1 MEQLKRTHTCGEL
14 TAADKEKDV
23 VLMGWVNRW
32 RDHGQLI
39 FVDLRDRE
47 GITQIVFNAEN
58 NADLHRAGKAL
69 RSEFVVAV
77 RGQVRVRDEGLK
89 NPNLK
94 TGEIEVVARELWL
107 LNEAKTTPFPIEDEL
122 TTSEDLRLKYRYLDL
137 RRPKMQESFRM
148 RHRITMAV
156 RDYIDDQ
163 GFWEVETPI
172 LTKST
177 PEGARDYL
185 VPSRLQH
192 GSFYALPQSPQ
203 LFKQILMISGFEKY
217 FQIVKCFRD
226 EDLRA
231 DRQPEFTQI
240 DIETSFPRRE
250 ALFTMIEGL
259 MAAVFALR
267 DITIPTPLS
276 RMSFQEAMD
285 RYGSDKPDTRF
296 DVFLQDFTEIFK
308 TAEPCIFRE
317 MAEIG
322 NTVRGLVAPKTAYS
336 RQQLDDVALFVKEL
350 GGAGVA
356 WIKLGEDGINA
367 APVVK
372 NAGAAAVDAVIQKS
386 GAAKGDTVFLMA
398 GPTEATLNL
407 LGALRL
413 ELARKENWI
422 PEGRWNML
430 WVVDFPLLEFDSGEN
445 RWVSRHHP
453 FTSPVDEDMELL
465 ETHPERVRA
474 KAYDLVLNGT
484 EIGGGSIRIHRSDI
498 QARIFKVLG
507 LSEQEARDKFR
518 FFLEHLECGTPPHG
532 GIALGLDRLVMI
544 LTGHSSLRDV
554 IAFPKTARALD
565 LMSGS
570 PSSVSDQQ
578 LRELG
583 VQLRKVL

>member
-14 TAADKEKDV
+14 TAANQGRDV

-32 RDHGQLI
+32 RDHGQLL

-47 GITQIVFNAEN
+47 GVTQIVFNAEN
-58 NADLHRAGKAL
+58 NADLHRSAKAL
-69 RSEFVVAV
+69 RSEFVIAV
-77 RGQVRVRDEGLK
+77 TGQVRVRGKGLE

-94 TGEIEVVARELWL
+94 TGEIEILVSELWIL
-107 LNEAKTTPFPIEDEL
+107 SEAKTTPFPIEDDT

-137 RRPKMQESFRM
+137 RRPKLQDTFRM
-148 RHRITMAV
+148 RHRVTMTI
-156 RDYIDDQ
+156 RDYMDGQ
-163 GFWEVETPI
+163 GFWEVETPV

-192 GSFYALPQSPQ
+192 GNFYALPQSPQ

-231 DRQPEFTQI
+231 DRQPEFTQV
-240 DIETSFPRRE
+240 DIEMSFPRRE
-250 ALFTMIEGL
+250 ELFAMIEG
-259 MAAVFALR
+259 MMVAVFALKGIR
-267 DITIPTPLS
+267 IPTPLP

-296 DVFLQDFTEIFK
+296 EVFLQDFTEIFK
-308 TAEPCIFRE
+308 SGEAGVFRE
-317 MAEIG
+317 IAEAG
-322 NTVRGLVAPKTAYS
+322 QTVRGLVAPKAAYS
-336 RQQLDDVALFVKEL
+336 RKQLDDIALFVKQL

-356 WIKLGEDGINA
+356 WIRLGDDGINA
-367 APVVK
+367 APLVK
-372 NAGAAAVDAVIQKS
+372 NAGPAVMDAVIHKS
-386 GAAKGDTVFLMA
+386 GAQKGDTIFLMG

-422 PEGRWNML
+422 PPGMWNML
-430 WVVDFPLLEFDSGEN
+430 WVVDFPLLEFDPGEN

-453 FTSPVDEDMELL
+453 FTSPADDDLPLL

-484 EIGGGSIRIHRSDI
+484 EIGGGSIRIHRSDV
-498 QARIFKVLG
+498 QATIFKVLG
-507 LSEQEARDKFR
+507 FSEKEARDKFG
-518 FFLEHLECGTPPHG
+518 FFLEALEFGTPPHG
-532 GIALGLDRLVMI
+532 GIALGLDRMVMI
-544 LTGHSSLRDV
+544 LTGQPSIRDV
-554 IAFPKTARALD
+554 IAFPKTARAVD

-570 PSSVSDQQ
+570 PSPVAEQQ

-583 VQLRKVL
+583 IQIRKT

>member
-1 MEQLKRTHTCGEL
+1 
-14 TAADKEKDV
+14 
-23 VLMGWVNRW
+23 MGWVNRW

-39 FVDLRDRE
+39 FVDLRDRA

-58 NADLHRAGKAL
+58 DPELHRNAKSL
-69 RSEFVVAV
+69 RSEYVIAAH
-77 RGQVRVRDEGLK
+77 GIVRVRDKGLE

-94 TGEIEVVARELWL
+94 TGEIEVAARELWV
-107 LNEAKTTPFPIEDEL
+107 LNEAKTTPFPIEDEI

-137 RRPKMQESFRM
+137 RRPRMQETFRM
-148 RHRITMAV
+148 RHLATMAV
-156 RDYIDDQ
+156 RRYMDAQ

-231 DRQPEFTQI
+231 DRQPEFTQV
-240 DIETSFPRRE
+240 DIEMSFPRRHE
-250 ALFTMIEGL
+250 LFTMIEGM
-259 MAAVFALR
+259 MAEVFALKG
-267 DITIPTPLS
+267 INIPLPLP
-276 RMSFQEAMD
+276 RMTFQEAMHN
-285 RYGSDKPDTRF
+285 YGSDKPDTRF
-296 DVFLQDFTEIFK
+296 AVFIRDFTDLFR
-308 TAEPCIFRE
+308 TAESSLFRDI
-317 MAEIG
+317 AETG
-322 NTVRGLVAPKTAYS
+322 GTVRGLVAPKTSYS
-336 RQQLDDVALFVKEL
+336 RKQLDDIAAFVKQL

-356 WIKLGEDGINA
+356 WIKIGEDGINA
-367 APVVK
+367 APVMK
-372 NAGAAAVDAVIQKS
+372 NAGSATVQAVIQRS
-386 GAAKGDTVFLMA
+386 GASTGDTVFLMA
-398 GPTEATLNL
+398 GPTEATLNF

-422 PEGRWNML
+422 APGLWNML
-430 WVVDFPLLEFDSGEN
+430 WVLDFPLLEFDSVEN

-453 FTSPVDEDMELL
+453 FTSPVDEDL
-465 ETHPERVRA
+465 EILTSHPERVRA

-484 EIGGGSIRIHRSDI
+484 EIGGGSIRIHRRDVQS
-498 QARIFKVLG
+498 AIFKLLG
-507 LSEQEARDKFR
+507 FSEEEARDKFG
-518 FFLEHLECGTPPHG
+518 FFLEALEFGTPPHG

-544 LTGHSSLRDV
+544 LTGQSSLRDV
-554 IAFPKTARALD
+554 IAFPKTARAVD

-570 PSSVSDQQ
+570 PSPVSDQQ

-583 VQLRKVL
+583 IQVRKH